1 MSNASECGEKTPRPW
16 RQWRRSGGRVFQEP
30 GNAHGTRAMTLALS
44 TAADYLLPC
53 NELIELTVPFNR

>member
-1 MSNASECGEKTPRPW
+1 MHRSVERRHQAPGE
-16 RQWRRSGGRVFQEP
+16 SGGRVFQEP
-30 GNAHGTRAMTLALS
+30 GNAQGTRAMTLALS